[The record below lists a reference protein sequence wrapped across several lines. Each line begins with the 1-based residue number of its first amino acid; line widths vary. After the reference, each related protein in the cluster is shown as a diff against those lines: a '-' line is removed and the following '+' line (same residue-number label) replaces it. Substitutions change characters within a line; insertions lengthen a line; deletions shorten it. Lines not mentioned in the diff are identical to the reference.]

1 MLHVLFNEPDLA
13 RLKEVQA
20 LDATLDGP
28 IVLVRDDYAVGPLQ
42 ALDTEEGHQTRLNWW
57 KSCFETTSYGSIPAS
72 PQVDDAGV
80 VTTIQQWLEEDA
92 AAECWIWMA
101 QNQHDVSG
109 YFWLISQLKN
119 WQGRIHVLYLNN
131 LPFINEKGQ
140 LFYPTWLEEIPPREF
155 VKAKKLARPVTASE
169 FEIDPDEWNR
179 LMAENAGVRILEGG
193 KKLLGKEF
201 SYFDADLKR
210 LLTKEWQRAL
220 RIVAQ
225 TQSKMKV
232 KTGDVFLQWRLHQL
246 ATEGLIETNGKWEKG
261 WRDLDIRLN
270 SGESGAVALQD
281 Q

>member
-1 MLHVLFNEPDLA
+1 MESVNG
-13 RLKEVQA
+13 RKCRCKN
-20 LDATLDGP
+20 
-28 IVLVRDDYAVGPLQ
+28 IRRRKKI
-42 ALDTEEGHQTRLNWW
+42 TR
-57 KSCFETTSYGSIPAS
+57 
-72 PQVDDAGV
+72 
-80 VTTIQQWLEEDA
+80 
-92 AAECWIWMA
+92 
-101 QNQHDVSG
+101 
-109 YFWLISQLKN
+109 
-119 WQGRIHVLYLNN
+119 QGRIHVLYLNN

-281 Q
+281 

>member
-13 RLKEVQA
+13 LLKEVQA

-42 ALDTEEGHQTRLNWW
+42 ALDTEEGQQIRLDWW
-57 KSCFETTSYGSIPAS
+57 KSCFETTPYGSIPAS

-270 SGESGAVALQD
+270 SGETGAVALQD

>member
-42 ALDTEEGHQTRLNWW
+42 ALDTEEGQQIRLDWW

-72 PQVDDAGV
+72 PPVDDAGV

-281 Q
+281 